1 MSKTYKPEATMTKV
15 ARASSKAVKFSE
27 ERRRARKMAKAT
39 LGRICRSGAMSALT
53 H

>member
-27 ERRRARKMAKAT
+27 ERRRARKTAKAT
-39 LGRICRSGAMSALT
+39 LGRLCRSGAVVAQT
-53 H
+53 Y

>member
-1 MSKTYKPEATMTKV
+1 MSKTYKPETTMTKV

-27 ERRRARKMAKAT
+27 ERRRARKMAKVT
-39 LGRICRSGAMSALT
+39 LGRLCRSGTMSAMT

>member
-39 LGRICRSGAMSALT
+39 LGRLCRSGAAVAQLY
-53 H
+53 

>member
-39 LGRICRSGAMSALT
+39 LGRLCRSNASPAMAY
-53 H
+53 